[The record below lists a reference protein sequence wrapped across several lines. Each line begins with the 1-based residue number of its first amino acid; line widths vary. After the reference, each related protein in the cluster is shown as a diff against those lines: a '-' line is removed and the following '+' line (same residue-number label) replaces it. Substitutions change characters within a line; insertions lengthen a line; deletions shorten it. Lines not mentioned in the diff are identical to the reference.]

1 MSPDRTQPP
10 DDARLDLLDT
20 RADYIIETEDNG
32 RVSAVSA
39 YVIKELVEEVR
50 RLRRIIAVP
59 PKSGGATQ

>member
-1 MSPDRTQPP
+1 MTPDGPP
-10 DDARLDLLDT
+10 DDARLDLLET

-39 YVIKELVEEVR
+39 YAVKELVEEVR

-59 PKSGGATQ
+59 PKPGAGT